1 MRILYIDIDTLRPD
15 HLGCYGYHRNTSP
28 NIDKIAEEGTIFT
41 ECYVSDAPCL
51 PSRASLFTGRFGIHS
66 GIIGHGGTAADMRL
80 TGKIRGFQD
89 QFLRY
94 NWISMLRRAKIYP
107 VSISP
112 YAERHSAFWFY
123 SGWKE
128 MYNPGKRGLERADQV
143 FPYVEKWLKEN
154 AQRDNWFLHVNF
166 WDPHTPYRTPI
177 SFGNPFKNEPAPSW
191 VTQEVINKQRKS
203 YGPHSAC
210 EPSGFTVHD
219 FSQWFPRLKGLKEIV
234 NLDDFKQWIDGYD
247 VGIRFADDYIGK
259 IIEMLKEKG
268 IYEETLI
275 IISSDHGENQG
286 ELNVYGDHATACHIT
301 NRVPMI
307 IKWPEKNWK
316 KEYDSLIYQTDMAA
330 TVVEG
335 LGLKV
340 PEFWDG
346 KSFFSN
352 IENDEEFGRDFLI
365 ISQNAW
371 SCQRTVR
378 FDNWTLIK
386 TYHTGLKN
394 FPEIML
400 YDYEKD
406 FHMTK
411 NIVEEKPDI
420 VSHGLKLL
428 EKWHKEML
436 EKFPNNEDPMKIV
449 LREGGPFHTRG
460 QLNRYIKRLQKS
472 GREDMVKI
480 ILNRKETYTYKG
492 KRRIS

>member
-28 NIDKIAEEGTIFT
+28 NIDKIAAEGTIFT

-66 GIIGHGGTAADMRL
+66 GIVGHGGTAADLRL
-80 TGKIRGFQD
+80 TGETRGFQD
-89 QFLRY
+89 PFLRF
-94 NWISMLRRAKIYP
+94 NWISMLRRAKLYP

-112 YAERHSAFWFY
+112 FAERHSAFWFY

-128 MYNPGKRGLERADQV
+128 MYNPGKRGGERADQV
-143 FPYVEKWLKEN
+143 FPLVEKWLKEN
-154 AQRDNWFLHVNF
+154 MQNDNWFLHVNF

-177 SFGNPFKNEPAPSW
+177 SFGNPFESDPAPSW
-191 VTQEVINKQRKS
+191 MTQDIINKQRKS
-203 YGPHSAC
+203 YGLRSAC
-210 EPSGFTVHD
+210 EPST
-219 FSQWFPRLKGLKEIV
+219 QNLPQEFPRLKGLKEIR
-234 NLDDFKQWIDGYD
+234 NLNDFKQWIDGYD
-247 VGIRFADDYIGK
+247 VGIRFADEYVGK
-259 IIEMLKEKG
+259 IIEMLKDKG
-268 IYEETLI
+268 IYEETII

-301 NRVPMI
+301 NRVPLI
-307 IKWPEKNWK
+307 IKWPGRNWK
-316 KEYDSLIYQTDMAA
+316 NEYNSSIYQSDMAA

-335 LGLKV
+335 LGLKI

-346 KSFFSN
+346 KSFLRN
-352 IENDEEFGRDFLI
+352 IENDENFGRDFLV

-394 FPEIML
+394 YPELML
-400 YDYEKD
+400 YDYEND
-406 FHMTK
+406 FHMKK
-411 NIVEEKPDI
+411 NLVEEKPEI

-428 EKWHKEML
+428 AKWYKEML
-436 EKFPNNEDPMKIV
+436 GKSPKNEDPMKIV
-449 LREGGPFHTRG
+449 LREGGPFHSRDLLG
-460 QLNRYIKRLQKS
+460 FYIERLKES
-472 GREDMVKI
+472 GREDMVKK
-480 ILNRKETYTYKG
+480 ILARKENYSLK
-492 KRRIS
+492 